1 MRLLC
6 IVNPAAGTRRDT
18 KRITEPLRHLA
29 GSHGWDLTSA
39 LTEGPSQAIDIAR
52 DAAGRYDVV
61 VAVGGDGTI
70 HEVATGLVGGSA
82 ALGIVPA
89 GSGNGLARSLGVP
102 IDARRAV
109 AALETCEFRA
119 LDVGE
124 VNGRLFFAVAG
135 IGLDAVIARRFHE
148 TGKIVRG
155 LIPYIV
161 HAVSTW
167 TSHQPELLSYSID
180 GRHFEERL
188 LTLVVANVEQY
199 GFNTYIAP
207 GARPDDGEFLVTRV
221 APLRGLALPRAVV
234 QLFRGTLGK
243 NAAVQ
248 LTPGETV
255 TVERAAPGLIQ
266 LDGEAIEAEAR
277 LQFTI
282 RPGALRVWIPPAG

>member
-6 IVNPAAGTRRDT
+6 IVNPAAGTRRDAR
-18 KRITEPLRHLA
+18 RITEPLRHLA

-39 LTEGPSQAIDIAR
+39 FTAGPPQAVDVAST
-52 DAAGRYDVV
+52 AAGGYDVV
-61 VAVGGDGTI
+61 IAAGGDGTI
-70 HEVATGLVGGSA
+70 HEVATGLVGGDA
-82 ALGIVPA
+82 ALGIIPA

-102 IDARRAV
+102 IDTRRAV
-109 AALETCEFRA
+109 AALATCEFRA

-135 IGLDAVIARRFHE
+135 VGLDAVVARRFHE

-167 TSHQPELLSYSID
+167 ASHEPELLSYSID
-180 GRHFEERL
+180 DRHFEERL

-207 GARPDDGEFLVTRV
+207 GARPDDGKFLVTRV
-221 APLRGLALPRAVV
+221 APMGGLALARAVV
-234 QLFRGTLGK
+234 QLFCGTLGK

-282 RPGALRVWIPPAG
+282 RPGALRVWIPPVG